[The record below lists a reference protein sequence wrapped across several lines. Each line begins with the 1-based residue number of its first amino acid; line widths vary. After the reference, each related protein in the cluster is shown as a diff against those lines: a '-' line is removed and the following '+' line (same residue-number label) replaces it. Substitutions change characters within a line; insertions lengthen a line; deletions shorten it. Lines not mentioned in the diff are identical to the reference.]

1 MSAPVL
7 AHPEQ
12 GNPYRLYTDTSD
24 EAIGC
29 TLQQVQEIHVWD
41 LEGMKVYQRIRL
53 EYEAGR
59 PPPRLTSQ
67 VASRFPKAEP
77 KTTSWG
83 PRKALRN
90 DTLQQNMKC

>member
-1 MSAPVL
+1 MDA
-7 AHPEQ
+7 
-12 GNPYRLYTDTSD
+12 SD

-29 TLQQVQEIHVWD
+29 ALQQVQEIHVQD
-41 LEGMKVYQRIRL
+41 LEGMKVYQQVRL

-67 VASRFPKAEP
+67 VVSRFPKAEP

-83 PRKALRN
+83 PTMDEMTVEVECVIAYWLH
-90 DTLQQNMKC
+90 TLKSAKK